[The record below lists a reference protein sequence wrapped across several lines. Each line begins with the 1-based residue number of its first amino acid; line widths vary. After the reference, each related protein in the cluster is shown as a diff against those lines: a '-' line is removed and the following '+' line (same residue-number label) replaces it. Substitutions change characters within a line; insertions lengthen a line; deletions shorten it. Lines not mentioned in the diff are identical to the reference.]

1 MPCGRWS
8 KHFGPH
14 GHCGRKHAANLRR
27 TTTAASFG
35 ARSAAFTLPRASDAA
50 CAPPRVGPL
59 GNTRASDSDR
69 RHLGHSQQQ
78 TRPERLRRR
87 FRLAER
93 RRQGLRRTGHGLAG
107 ELLARGR
114 AVGRHAPSCEGPSQA
129 RPVRAATDP
138 QPHDPPAR
146 LEPGP
151 SGGPAD
157 PGHRSSDE
165 LDASSPAAAQL
176 ACDLSSSSSS
186 ASTAATATATSAS
199 STPTSSTST
208 SSAPSP
214 TTACACACGGP
225 DQQPGRQRHRPL
237 GLPAGV
243 HGHAEQLRW
252 QHRERP
258 VDHRCAPERHGDQLV
273 GRDRRQRRGL
283 VGERQRARADPRLQ
297 HDHPRAGN
305 EHDRPRRERH
315 R

>member
-59 GNTRASDSDR
+59 GDTRASDPDR

-107 ELLARGR
+107 ELLARGC

-176 ACDLSSSSSS
+176 ARDLSSSSS
-186 ASTAATATATSAS
+186 TAATATSAS

-208 SSAPSP
+208 SSAPTP
-214 TTACACACGGP
+214 AGGDRQP
-225 DQQPGRQRHRPL
+225 LGGHKRRQLRPQRDAGCLQRCSGLQLVTGKQQVRRRRHR
-237 GLPAGV
+237 
-243 HGHAEQLRW
+243 
-252 QHRERP
+252 
-258 VDHRCAPERHGDQLV
+258 
-273 GRDRRQRRGL
+273 GRDGRELRRSD
-283 VGERQRARADPRLQ
+283 DPRL
-297 HDHPRAGN
+297 
-305 EHDRPRRERH
+305 ERPH
-315 R
+315 